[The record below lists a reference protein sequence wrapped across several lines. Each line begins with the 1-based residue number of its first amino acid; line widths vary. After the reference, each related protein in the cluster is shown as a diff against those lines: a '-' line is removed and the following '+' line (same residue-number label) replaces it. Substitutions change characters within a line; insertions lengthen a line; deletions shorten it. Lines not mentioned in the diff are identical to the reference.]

1 MKDIDQLLNTYKEL
15 QHLQHTLDE
24 LHDNVHFK
32 QGLKNRNN
40 LLQKEIDKTLR
51 PLYGSM
57 SQTEKESFN
66 SIILSGD
73 DVKTVQH

>member
-66 SIILSGD
+66 SIILSGE
-73 DVKTVQH
+73 DVKTIEV

>member
-66 SIILSGD
+66 SIILNGE
-73 DVKTVQH
+73 DVKTKER

>member
-32 QGLKNRNN
+32 QGLKNRTN

-66 SIILSGD
+66 SIILNGD